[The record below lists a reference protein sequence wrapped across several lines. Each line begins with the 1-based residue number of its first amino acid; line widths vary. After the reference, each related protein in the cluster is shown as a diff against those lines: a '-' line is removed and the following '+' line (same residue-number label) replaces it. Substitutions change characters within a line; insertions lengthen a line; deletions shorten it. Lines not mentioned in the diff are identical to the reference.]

1 MSTHYI
7 NAQGVDRSKLDALS
21 LHRFLAGYPLT
32 TKTFTQIDSNLRVYW
47 HTLFDLCPGLLK
59 LDGPD
64 GMNMFRGFIKT
75 ACAQNLPLNWTLHAS
90 FYRWLLSSEFA
101 SRVNEEHLEA
111 IMMAAVS
118 LWCSNDT
125 SGKVGIALAHQH
137 SSVVVVGW
145 KARGHKTALV
155 WRLEHAVVWGGA
167 GCSLELVMI
176 PVEHRRHGGD
186 FLREQA
192 QVHLGVAHLDHA
204 AQQASV
210 VELALRLVHGAA
222 VAAHLAGVALRALVF
237 GDELLAQRQVGALEY
252 LGALGED
259 GA

>member
-90 FYRWLLSSEFA
+90 FYSWLLSSEFA
-101 SRVNEEHLEA
+101 SKVNEEHLEA
-111 IMMAAVS
+111 IMVAAVS

-145 KARGHKTALV
+145 KTKGHKTAS
-155 WRLEHAVVWGGA
+155 
-167 GCSLELVMI
+167 SLEVLEPEGFI
-176 PVEHRRHGGD
+176 PPKKD
-186 FLREQA
+186 FGYLT
-192 QVHLGVAHLDHA
+192 
-204 AQQASV
+204 
-210 VELALRLVHGAA
+210 
-222 VAAHLAGVALRALVF
+222 
-237 GDELLAQRQVGALEY
+237 LAQYQCDSPSGFKPLPKR
-252 LGALGED
+252 
-259 GA
+259 

>member
-1 MSTHYI
+1 MSAHYI

-101 SRVNEEHLEA
+101 SKVNDEHLEA
-111 IMMAAVS
+111 IMVAAVS

-125 SGKVGIALAHQH
+125 SGKVGIALAINTARWS
-137 SSVVVVGW
+137 SSVG
-145 KARGHKTALV
+145 RP
-155 WRLEHAVVWGGA
+155 GA
-167 GCSLELVMI
+167 TKQ
-176 PVEHRRHGGD
+176 HRAWMCLSR
-186 FLREQA
+186 
-192 QVHLGVAHLDHA
+192 
-204 AQQASV
+204 
-210 VELALRLVHGAA
+210 
-222 VAAHLAGVALRALVF
+222 RALSRRKKTS
-237 GDELLAQRQVGALEY
+237 AI
-252 LGALGED
+252 
-259 GA
+259 